1 MARDG
6 PGGFDWDRHNVGHVA
21 RHKVTKAEVEQVLKN
36 DPDFVGEQIS
46 ESGEKRFL
54 ELGHTDKIR
63 VLFVAWTLRGKL
75 IRPVTA
81 FDASKEIRSAY
92 LINRFGVNEQ

>member
-36 DPDFVGEQIS
+36 DGEQRS
-46 ESGEKRFL
+46 ENGEQRFL
-54 ELGHTDKIR
+54 ELGHTDKI
-63 VLFVAWTLRGKL
+63 
-75 IRPVTA
+75 
-81 FDASKEIRSAY
+81 
-92 LINRFGVNEQ
+92 

>member
-54 ELGHTDKIR
+54 ELGHPTR
-63 VLFVAWTLRGKL
+63 YEFFLWHGPCEA
-75 IRPVTA
+75 
-81 FDASKEIRSAY
+81 
-92 LINRFGVNEQ
+92 N